1 MLAIR
6 LVSGPERPDTLVLP
20 LRSAGSAEDPD
31 APAALVP
38 TTPALPGD
46 VLTEAT
52 ALVRAARLT
61 GRAGEVREHLRLGG
75 SPTRLLLLGVG

>member
-20 LRSAGSAEDPD
+20 LRSAGPAEEPD

-38 TTPALPGD
+38 TAPALPD
-46 VLTEAT
+46 DLLAEAA
-52 ALVRAARLT
+52 ALVPAARLT
-61 GRAGEVREHLRLGG
+61 G
-75 SPTRLLLLGVG
+75 